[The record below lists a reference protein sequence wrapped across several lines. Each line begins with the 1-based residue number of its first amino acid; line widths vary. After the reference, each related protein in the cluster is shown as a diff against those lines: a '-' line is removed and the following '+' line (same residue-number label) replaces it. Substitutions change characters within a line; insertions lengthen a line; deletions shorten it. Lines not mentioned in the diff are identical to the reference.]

1 MACKYCAE
9 YIRLAFTEVP
19 GFEAACTVIGMNPKN
34 PADYERIFDALAGI
48 GQFGTI
54 RLARAFPSVT
64 DEEQFRTVAK
74 AGLHFYWMVLD
85 FWADQRK
92 KEAAAK
98 LQAAQK
104 AKSAAKA
111 A

>member
-9 YIRLAFTEVP
+9 YIRMAFTEVP

-54 RLARAFPSVT
+54 RR
-64 DEEQFRTVAK
+64 DR
-74 AGLHFYWMVLD
+74 
-85 FWADQRK
+85 
-92 KEAAAK
+92 
-98 LQAAQK
+98 
-104 AKSAAKA
+104 
-111 A
+111 

>member
-1 MACKYCAE
+1 MTCKYCAQ
-9 YIRLAFTEVP
+9 YIALALKKVP
-19 GFEAACTVIGMNPKN
+19 GFTQACAIIGLDPCN
-34 PADYERIFDALAGI
+34 PADFERIYDSLAGI

-54 RLARAFPSVT
+54 RLARAFPHIT

-92 KEAAAK
+92 KEVEEMLPAHHRNPDGN
-98 LQAAQK
+98 AQ
-104 AKSAAKA
+104 
-111 A
+111 

>member
-1 MACKYCAE
+1 MTCKYCAQ
-9 YIRLAFTEVP
+9 YIALAFKEVP
-19 GFEAACTVIGMNPKN
+19 GFREACAIIGMDPSN
-34 PADYERIFDALAGI
+34 PADFEKIFDALAGI

-54 RLARAFPSVT
+54 RLARAFPHVT

-92 KEAAAK
+92 KEAEAK
-98 LQAAQK
+98 LVEHNQAR
-104 AKSAAKA
+104 SR
-111 A
+111 